1 MTAPL
6 AGGSKPAPF
15 NTILHLA
22 HSRDAIRRENPLP
35 ALAGKLVHLRKSG
48 AEWLGCC
55 PFHADRSPS
64 FTIYDGGQRFHCFG
78 CGASGD
84 VLDFVQRAYAVTLPQ
99 ALRLLGAGDLPRA
112 SLPVVVASLDGQ
124 PRRDHGRAAL
134 SIWRRSVPAAGTP
147 GEAYLR
153 HRGICPPYPPAVRFL
168 ALPCGDLGRVP
179 SLVLGVRDLAG
190 QVTGIQRIFL
200 SPDGRGKADV
210 PAPKRSLGLVKGG
223 AIRLGDLDGSGTVT
237 VCEGP
242 EDGLSLRHML
252 GGPVWVAAGTTF
264 LPAMQFPPGVH
275 SIVIGADNDPA
286 GQAAAHKA
294 AQAFTE
300 RGLAVRIIRP
310 LAWAKDFND
319 ELMGAAHGCA
329 S

>member
-1 MTAPL
+1 M
-6 AGGSKPAPF
+6 K
-15 NTILHLA
+15 ILHLA
-22 HSRDAIRRENPLP
+22 NSRDMIRRENPLP
-35 ALAGKLVHLRKSG
+35 GIAGKLVHLRKTG
-48 AEWLGCC
+48 TEWLGCC

-64 FTIYDGGQRFHCFG
+64 FTIYDAGQRFHCFG

-84 VLDFVQRAYAVTLPQ
+84 VLDFVQRAYAVTLPE
-99 ALRLLGAGDLPRA
+99 ALRLLGRGDLPTA
-112 SLPVVVASLDGQ
+112 SLPLPAAGHGGQ
-124 PRRDHGRAAL
+124 PRPDLGRVARA
-134 SIWRRSVPAAGTP
+134 IWRRAVPAAGTP

-153 HRGICPPYPPAVRFL
+153 HRDLCPPYPPDVRFL
-168 ALPCGDLGRVP
+168 ALPCGNLGALP
-179 SLVLGVRDLAG
+179 CLVLAVRDVAG

-200 SPDGRGKADV
+200 DPAGRGKADV
-210 PAPKRSLGLVKGG
+210 PAPKRSLGPVKGG
-223 AIRLGDLDGSGTVT
+223 AIRLGELDGSGKVT

-252 GGPVWVAAGTTF
+252 GGPVWVAAGTAF

-294 AQAFTE
+294 AQDFTE

-319 ELMGAAHGCA
+319 ELTGAAHGSA